1 MDIYANSSQSA
12 KEALYQAAASLD
24 EAASRTNLYACT
36 FLTVSLIIF
45 ARGWFF
51 AKGNKLVRTPIVGAK
66 LSIIARYYFF
76 KHASDYVQGGYD
88 KVNDPGTPFKELSSL
103 SKFKTTLFKLSGHDI
118 LVIPNKYVNELRN
131 LPDHRLSS
139 IQANIDVRLILCRD
153 VTMDAN
159 FSGKEL

>member
-1 MDIYANSSQSA
+1 MDINANSSQSA
-12 KEALYQAAASLD
+12 KDGLYQKATPLD
-24 EAASRTNLYACT
+24 EAAPQTTLFAYT
-36 FLTVSLIIF
+36 FLTVSFIIF

-51 AKGNKLVRTPIVGAK
+51 AKGNKLVHAPIVGAK

-88 KVNDPGTPFKELSSL
+88 KVDEPGNPFEELRSP
-103 SKFKTTLFKLSGHDI
+103 SKFKNTLFKLSGHDI

-139 IQANIDVRLILCRD
+139 IQANIDVRLIPDRD
-153 VTMDAN
+153 VTAYAN
-159 FSGKEL
+159 LCGKEF